1 MPRGRRA
8 RRVKPRLPAWLPALG
23 LLLLAALTLLTLL
36 ARWGW
41 LPGTGAEPGGSS
53 GQTTIAFLDVG
64 QALAVAVVTADGHAL
79 LYDAGNSAHDV
90 REVIA
95 PFFEARGVTRLD
107 YLLLSHPDQDHV
119 GGMPAVL
126 DTFSV
131 GTFVDPALP
140 STNLAYL
147 ETLERV
153 ADRGILAQRARR
165 GQAFMLGEQVRLEIL
180 WPRDPLLQDESG
192 EVADNDNALV
202 VRLVH
207 GAVTVLLTGDI
218 EAPAERELVALEGVG
233 LRAPVLQVPHHG
245 SQTSTTPELLE
256 AVRPEV
262 AIISAG
268 AGNPYGHPH
277 AEVVNRLRTAG
288 SAVYRTDV
296 DGTVIIETD
305 GASYRVQVERGSIDE
320 QRASSP
326 RNRRSD

>member
-1 MPRGRRA
+1 MPRGLRA
-8 RRVKPRLPAWLPALG
+8 RRVNPRPPAWFLVLG
-23 LLLLAALTLLTLL
+23 LLLLAALTLLV
-36 ARWGW
+36 RSGW
-41 LPGTGAEPGGSS
+41 FPGTGAEPGGSS

-79 LYDAGNSAHDV
+79 LYDAGNSARDV

-119 GGMPAVL
+119 GGMPAVIDAFPIGAFL
-126 DTFSV
+126 
-131 GTFVDPALP
+131 DPALP
-140 STNLAYL
+140 STNQAYL

-153 ADRGILAQRARR
+153 ADRGIPAQRARR
-165 GQAFMLGEQVRLEIL
+165 GQAFMLGEQVRFEIL
-180 WPRDPLLQDESG
+180 WPRDPLLRAKGG
-192 EVADNDNALV
+192 EVADNDNGLV

-218 EAPAERELVALEGVG
+218 EAPAERQLVALEGGG

-245 SQTSTTPELLE
+245 SQTSTTPELLN
-256 AVRPEV
+256 AVRPQIAV
-262 AIISAG
+262 ISAG

-277 AEVVNRLRTAG
+277 AEVVNRLRAAG

-296 DGTVIIETD
+296 DGTVIIETN
-305 GASYRVQVERGSIDE
+305 GASYQVQVERGSIDE

>member
-1 MPRGRRA
+1 MPRGPRA
-8 RRVKPRLPAWLPALG
+8 RRVKPRLPAWLVVLG
-23 LLLLAALTLLTLL
+23 LLLLAALALL
-36 ARWGW
+36 ARSGW
-41 LPGTGAEPGGSS
+41 FRGPSVEPGGGS

-79 LYDAGNSAHDV
+79 LYDAGNSARDV

-119 GGMPAVL
+119 GGMPAVIDAFPIGAFL
-126 DTFSV
+126 
-131 GTFVDPALP
+131 DPALP

-153 ADRGILAQRARR
+153 ADRGIPAQRARR
-165 GQAFMLGEQVRLEIL
+165 GQSFLLGEQVRLEIL

-202 VRLVH
+202 VRVVD

-218 EAPAERELVALEGVG
+218 EAPAEHELVALEGGG

-256 AVRPEV
+256 AVRPQIAV
-262 AIISAG
+262 ISAG

-277 AEVVNRLRTAG
+277 AEVVNRLRAAG

>member
-1 MPRGRRA
+1 MARGRRA
-8 RRVKPRLPAWLPALG
+8 RRERFRLPAWVLLLG
-23 LLLLAALTLLTLL
+23 LLLLAALTLL
-36 ARWGW
+36 ARSGW
-41 LPGTGAEPGGSS
+41 LRGTSVEPSASG

-79 LYDAGNSAHDV
+79 LYDAGNSARDV

-95 PFFEARGVTRLD
+95 PFFEAQVVSRLD

-126 DTFSV
+126 DSFAI

-140 STNLAYL
+140 STNQAYL

-153 ADRGILAQRARR
+153 ADQAVPAQRARR
-165 GQAFMLGEQVRLEIL
+165 GQAFMLGEHVRLEIL
-180 WPRDPLLQDESG
+180 WPRDPLLRDESG

-218 EAPAERELVALEGVG
+218 EAPAERQLVALEDGG

-245 SQTSTTPELLE
+245 SQTSTTPELID
-256 AVRPEV
+256 AVRP
-262 AIISAG
+262 AIAVISAG
-268 AGNPYGHPH
+268 ADNPYGHPH
-277 AEVVNRLRTAG
+277 AEVVNRLRAAG
-288 SAVYRTDV
+288 VTVYRTDV
-296 DGTVIIETD
+296 DGTVLIESD
-305 GASYRVQVERGSIDE
+305 GTSYRVQVSGGPVDG
-320 QRASSP
+320 
-326 RNRRSD
+326 

>member
-1 MPRGRRA
+1 VPRGPRA

-23 LLLLAALTLLTLL
+23 LLLLAALTLL
-36 ARWGW
+36 ARSGW
-41 LPGTGAEPGGSS
+41 FPGTGAEPGGNS

-79 LYDAGNSAHDV
+79 LYDAGNSARDV

-95 PFFEARGVTRLD
+95 PFFEEHGVTRLD
-107 YLLLSHPDQDHV
+107 YLILSHPDQDHV

-126 DTFSV
+126 DALAV
-131 GTFVDPALP
+131 GTFLDPALP

-153 ADRGILAQRARR
+153 ADRGIPAQRARR
-165 GQAFMLGEQVRLEIL
+165 GQAFTLGEQVRFEIL
-180 WPRDPLLQDESG
+180 WPRDPLLRAEGG
-192 EVADNDNALV
+192 EGAANDNALV

-218 EAPAERELVALEGVG
+218 EAPAEHELVALEGGG

-245 SQTSTTPELLE
+245 SQTSTTPELLQ

-262 AIISAG
+262 AVISAG

-277 AEVVNRLRTAG
+277 AEVVNRLRAAG
-288 SAVYRTDV
+288 IAVYRTDV
-296 DGTVIIETD
+296 DGTVIIEIN
-305 GASYRVQVERGSIDE
+305 GASYQVWIERGSIDE

>member
-1 MPRGRRA
+1 MPRGPRA
-8 RRVKPRLPAWLPALG
+8 RRVKPRLPAWLVVLG
-23 LLLLAALTLLTLL
+23 LLLLAALALL
-36 ARWGW
+36 ARSGW
-41 LPGTGAEPGGSS
+41 FRGPSVEPGGGS

-79 LYDAGNSAHDV
+79 LYDAGNSARDV

-119 GGMPAVL
+119 GGMPAVIDAFPIGAFL
-126 DTFSV
+126 
-131 GTFVDPALP
+131 DPALP

-153 ADRGILAQRARR
+153 ADRGIPAQRARR
-165 GQAFMLGEQVRLEIL
+165 GQSFLLGEQVRLEIL

-192 EVADNDNALV
+192 EVTDNDNALV
-202 VRLVH
+202 VRVVD

-218 EAPAERELVALEGVG
+218 EAPAEHELVALEGGG

-256 AVRPEV
+256 AVRPQIAV
-262 AIISAG
+262 ISAG

-277 AEVVNRLRTAG
+277 AEVVNRLRAAG

>member
-1 MPRGRRA
+1 MPRGLRA
-8 RRVKPRLPAWLPALG
+8 RRGTLHLPAWVLVLG
-23 LLLLAALTLLTLL
+23 LLLLAALTLL
-36 ARWGW
+36 ARSGW
-41 LPGTGAEPGGSS
+41 FPGTGADPAGSS

-79 LYDAGNSAHDV
+79 LYDAGNSARDV

-119 GGMPAVL
+119 GGMPAVIDAFPIGAFL
-126 DTFSV
+126 
-131 GTFVDPALP
+131 DPALP

-153 ADRGILAQRARR
+153 ADQAIPAQRARR
-165 GQAFMLGEQVRLEIL
+165 GQTFMLGEQVRLEIL
-180 WPRDPLLQDESG
+180 WPRDPLLRAEGG
-192 EVADNDNALV
+192 EVADNDNGLV
-202 VRLVH
+202 IRLVH
-207 GAVTVLLTGDI
+207 GTVTVLLTGDI
-218 EAPAERELVALEGVG
+218 EALAERQLVALEGGG

-262 AIISAG
+262 AVISAG
-268 AGNPYGHPH
+268 ASNPYGHPH
-277 AEVVNRLRTAG
+277 AEVVNRLRAAG

-305 GASYRVQVERGSIDE
+305 GVSYRVQVERGSS
-320 QRASSP
+320 R
-326 RNRRSD
+326 

>member
-1 MPRGRRA
+1 MPRGPRA
-8 RRVKPRLPAWLPALG
+8 RRVKPRLPAWLLVLG
-23 LLLLAALTLLTLL
+23 LLLLAAFTLL
-36 ARWGW
+36 ARSGW
-41 LPGTGAEPGGSS
+41 FPGPGVELRRSS

-64 QALAVAVVTADGHAL
+64 QALAVAVVTTDGHAL
-79 LYDAGNSAHDV
+79 LYDAGNSARDV

-119 GGMPAVL
+119 GGMPAVIEA
-126 DTFSV
+126 FPI
-131 GTFVDPALP
+131 GTFLDPALP

-153 ADRGILAQRARR
+153 ADRGIPAQRARR
-165 GQAFMLGEQVRLEIL
+165 GQAFTLGEQVRFEIL
-180 WPRDPLLQDESG
+180 WPRDPLLRAEGD

-207 GAVTVLLTGDI
+207 GAVTILLTGDI
-218 EAPAERELVALEGVG
+218 EAPAEHELVVLEGDG

-262 AIISAG
+262 SVISAG

-277 AEVVNRLRTAG
+277 AEVVNRLRAAG

-305 GASYRVQVERGSIDE
+305 GASYRVQVERGEADG
-320 QRASSP
+320 R
-326 RNRRSD
+326 